1 MKYQSA
7 QNLLPKALLE
17 EIQKYVEGDIIYIPV
32 KQSSRK
38 KWGTQTGIRKEL
50 YRRNKK
56 IQMEYQQGKAIAQ
69 LAEEYHLSQN
79 TIRNIIYRA

>member
-32 KQSSRK
+32 KPSTRK
-38 KWGTQTGIRKEL
+38 KWGTQTGIRNEL
-50 YRRNKK
+50 CKRNNK
-56 IQMEYQQGKAIAQ
+56 IKMEYQQGKKIAQ
-69 LAEEYHLSQN
+69 LADEYHLSKN
-79 TIRNIIYRA
+79 TIRNIIYRT